1 MTSSIP
7 PAADPG
13 SATPSDRLWLRSE
26 LMGTQ
31 VITRDTGRRL
41 GVVGEVVVDID
52 RREVVA
58 LGLRDNP
65 LTRFLPG
72 LPRWMPLDRIRQVG
86 DVILVDSADSL
97 VEAFNPERY
106 SKVINCQVI
115 TEAGNVLGRVLGF
128 SFDIE
133 TGELASL
140 VIGALG
146 VPLLGEGVLS
156 TWELSVQ
163 ELVSSGPDRIIVY
176 EGADEKLKQ
185 LSSGLLEKLGIGGSS
200 WEQEERDRF
209 RSTMVPVENQLA
221 AGQAATSEQ
230 RRIQP
235 ATSRAVVPEEQLEYV
250 EVEERREREPLRQR
264 RYLDEDEPEYRPED
278 RAPRG
283 VDGPRGQLDRPN
295 LERRDL
301 NRDEREDRDR
311 DQLGRDRFDFDRDDS
326 YRRDLDRRDLDRR
339 DLDRPSLDRRDLDRQ
354 DFDRRD
360 LDGGEP
366 ARPGLERR
374 NLDRGDLGRREP
386 DRREPDRRAPGRS
399 DLDSGNLDRGDL
411 DGGGDLGNGDLY
423 GQDRYDRDSGRFD
436 TAAQDPGPRDA
447 YSRNTS
453 GLDIYGGDLSGR
465 ETSTGD
471 NYSRDLGGGDAYDSE
486 AYSRDRGPRDLGRR
500 DFDLP
505 NREPQLQKRWDQD
518 PRELDKPAGRGLD
531 PIKDRQLD
539 AGEKSPS
546 QPSAAAG
553 RALEARPAPRRHDSG
568 PMDVEVEPLPQA
580 GRQDQ
585 GNRED
590 PAPRQLDDRDTSFE
604 DPW

>member
-1 MTSSIP
+1 
-7 PAADPG
+7 
-13 SATPSDRLWLRSE
+13 
-26 LMGTQ
+26 MGTQ

-156 TWELSVQ
+156 TWELPVA

-209 RSTMVPVENQLA
+209 RTSMVPVENQLA
-221 AGQAATSEQ
+221 AGQAATNEQ

-264 RYLDEDEPEYRPED
+264 RYLDEDEPEFRSED
-278 RAPRG
+278 REPRG
-283 VDGPRGQLDRPN
+283 LDSP
-295 LERRDL
+295 RRDL
-301 NRDEREDRDR
+301 DRGEREDRDR
-311 DQLGRDRFDFDRDDS
+311 DQLGRDRFDLDRDDS
-326 YRRDLDRRDLDRR
+326 YHRDLDRGERERPDLVRR
-339 DLDRPSLDRRDLDRQ
+339 D
-354 DFDRRD
+354 
-360 LDGGEP
+360 
-366 ARPGLERR
+366 
-374 NLDRGDLGRREP
+374 P
-386 DRREPDRRAPGRS
+386 DRRESDRRESDRRGLDRS
-399 DLDSGNLDRGDL
+399 DLGSGDPYD
-411 DGGGDLGNGDLY
+411 
-423 GQDRYDRDSGRFD
+423 QDRYDRDPSRFD
-436 TAAQDPGPRDA
+436 TAADDPRGRDA
-447 YSRNTS
+447 YSRDT
-453 GLDIYGGDLSGR
+453 
-465 ETSTGD
+465 
-471 NYSRDLGGGDAYDSE
+471 YSRDTSGRDAYGHDLDGGDAYV
-486 AYSRDRGPRDLGRR
+486 RDHDNRDLGRQ

-505 NREPQLQKRWDQD
+505 NREPQLQNRWDQD
-518 PRELDKPAGRGLD
+518 PGELDRPASRSLD

-539 AGEKSPS
+539 RGERSPS
-546 QPSAAAG
+546 QPSAPAG
-553 RALEARPAPRRHDSG
+553 RSLEARPAPRRHDSG
-568 PMDVEVEPLPQA
+568 PLDVEVEPLLEA
-580 GRQDQ
+580 GRQ
-585 GNRED
+585 D
-590 PAPRQLDDRDTSFE
+590 PAPRQRDDRDTGFE